1 MSTVPKTSKLSV
13 IIPTLNEAG
22 RLNAALESLR
32 PGRDLEVI
40 IADGGSSDATVAI
53 AEKSGARV
61 VTSRPGRAFQ
71 QNAGAAA
78 AGGEILLFLH
88 ADTRLPADFAELSR
102 ACLSE
107 NGVAAGAFSLSIE
120 LAGPAIRFIEKM
132 ANLRSRL
139 LQRPYGDQALFMTR
153 RNFARI
159 RGFPEIEIMEDF
171 ALVGKL
177 RQLGRI
183 KTLPAAAAT
192 SGRRW
197 QKLGV
202 VKTTLINQAIVIGYL
217 LGRSPTSLASWYRIS
232 SSSR

>member
-1 MSTVPKTSKLSV
+1 MSTVPKISKLSI
-13 IIPTLNEAG
+13 IIPTLNEADKLG
-22 RLNAALESLR
+22 AALESLR

-40 IADGGSSDATVAI
+40 VADGGSSDATVAI
-53 AEKSGARV
+53 AEKGGVRV
-61 VTSRPGRAFQ
+61 VSSRPGRGLQ

-78 AGGEILLFLH
+78 AAGEILLFLH
-88 ADTRLPADFAELSR
+88 ADTRLPPDFAELSR
-102 ACLSE
+102 ACLGE

-120 LAGPAIRFIEKM
+120 LAGPAIRFIERM

-153 RNFARI
+153 RNFASI
-159 RGFPEIEIMEDF
+159 GGFPEIEIMEDF

-183 KTLPAAAAT
+183 KTLPAAAVT

-202 VKTTLINQAIVIGYL
+202 VRTTLLNQAIVIGYL

-232 SSSR
+232 SSCR

>member
-1 MSTVPKTSKLSV
+1 
-13 IIPTLNEAG
+13 
-22 RLNAALESLR
+22 
-32 PGRDLEVI
+32 
-40 IADGGSSDATVAI
+40 
-53 AEKSGARV
+53 
-61 VTSRPGRAFQ
+61 
-71 QNAGAAA
+71 
-78 AGGEILLFLH
+78 LLFLH

-102 ACLSE
+102 ACLAE
-107 NGVAAGAFSLSIE
+107 KDVAAGAFSLSIE

-159 RGFPEIEIMEDF
+159 GGFPEIEIMEDF

-197 QKLGV
+197 RKLGV
-202 VKTTLINQAIVIGYL
+202 VRTTLINQAIVIGYL

-232 SSSR
+232 SSCR

>member
-1 MSTVPKTSKLSV
+1 
-13 IIPTLNEAG
+13 
-22 RLNAALESLR
+22 
-32 PGRDLEVI
+32 
-40 IADGGSSDATVAI
+40 
-53 AEKSGARV
+53 
-61 VTSRPGRAFQ
+61 
-71 QNAGAAA
+71 
-78 AGGEILLFLH
+78 
-88 ADTRLPADFAELSR
+88 
-102 ACLSE
+102 
-107 NGVAAGAFSLSIE
+107 
-120 LAGPAIRFIEKM
+120 M

-159 RGFPEIEIMEDF
+159 GGFPEIEIMEDF

-197 QKLGV
+197 RKLGV
-202 VKTTLINQAIVIGYL
+202 VRTTLINQAIVIGYL

-232 SSSR
+232 SSCR